1 MTRAQPKD
9 LSCWEVEHLILQQQ
23 CNNNVTTYLGG
34 WSVTR
39 GGNPQVG
46 VVVYE
51 TKILAQNQYI
61 ESLKS
66 ANRIKLLW
74 FRHPRAL
81 VSDSVNIPNPPH
93 SPLLTTLPSHALLS
107 HCRRLSLL
115 FCRSCFV
122 LLTDSCLILLTCFLQ
137 NVFIFSYI
145 YFNLSVLC
153 KIGCIW
159 PQPFLNIML
168 MLTEDRTE
176 KLCSTLN
183 IRTKNLI
190 TNFFYSYN

>member
-1 MTRAQPKD
+1 MTLTLPRD
-9 LSCWEVEHLILQQQ
+9 LSCWEVAHLILHQQRK
-23 CNNNVTTYLGG
+23 NNVTTYLGG
-34 WSVTR
+34 GSVTW
-39 GGNPQVG
+39 GVG

-93 SPLLTTLPSHALLS
+93 SPLLTTLPSLALLS

-122 LLTDSCLILLTCFLQ
+122 LLIDSCLILITCFLQ
-137 NVFIFSYI
+137 NLFIFSYM
-145 YFNLSVLC
+145 YFNLSV
-153 KIGCIW
+153 
-159 PQPFLNIML
+159 FL
-168 MLTEDRTE
+168 
-176 KLCSTLN
+176 
-183 IRTKNLI
+183 
-190 TNFFYSYN
+190 